1 MNEHTFK
8 PSPMQHSGGEEVCNN
23 ERDLNELNL
32 TEHKGPDQTGDAPA
46 HVRASELSIFKRSV
60 IRSGMGEDSFVQALT
75 QTALSSLIA
84 WDQVDLETLLLA
96 AERLGLDPLGR
107 EIFLIRDDDQIV
119 SPPVVVVGVDGW
131 SKVINSHPQFA
142 GLRFKE
148 SNSLI
153 DGVPE
158 LIECSMYRWDRKVAT
173 TVREYLVE
181 VRGDTGAWLTHPR
194 RMLRH
199 KAMVQCARLAFGFVG
214 VYDQDEAKRVLAS
227 RRAQQPQKHDS
238 DHQGQSRLGG
248 NVSKKSLGIQA
259 LKQRLG
265 V

>member
-1 MNEHTFK
+1 MSKHANKTAPGQKFQGGNVSMSGR
-8 PSPMQHSGGEEVCNN
+8 SP
-23 ERDLNELNL
+23 
-32 TEHKGPDQTGDAPA
+32 TEGRGNAPLRDAPA
-46 HVRASELSIFKRSV
+46 HVRASELSVFKRSV
-60 IRSGMGEDSFVQALT
+60 ARSGMGEDSFVQALT
-75 QTALSSLIA
+75 QTALSSLIT

-107 EIFLIRDDDQIV
+107 EIFLVRDEAEIV

-131 SKVINSHPQFA
+131 SRVINSHKEFA

-148 SNSLI
+148 SDSLI

-158 LIECSMYRWDRKVAT
+158 WIECSMYRWDRKVAT

-181 VRGDTGAWLTHPR
+181 VRGDAGAWLTHPR

-214 VYDQDEAKRVLAS
+214 VYDQDEAARVLES
-227 RRAQQPQKHDS
+227 RRSQKRPMKDT
-238 DHQGQSRLGG
+238 QGQGQPNRSG
-248 NVSKKSLGIQA
+248 NVSTKSLGVSA
-259 LKQRLG
+259 LRQRLG